1 MSFLQ
6 PSACT
11 CYPLKFPLAHGDIPL
26 HKQSKALDYRTGA
39 STVLAQSS
47 IFVFGGTTT
56 PLKLDSVSIPNV
68 KAKLQSLL
76 SDTFKRQS
84 SKPFILPTDVF
95 SLDLIVRK
103 WSCLEARSSDQHPI
117 TGRLFHSMT
126 YFNSA
131 LYIFGGLVLTTSKHL
146 KRVQLHAT
154 NELWKLDLVSKTW
167 VQIPVP
173 KSVVPR
179 FNHFMHVVEEN
190 GDNNGDARLIIVGGS
205 NEDGMQLYHTD
216 IFDLTT
222 LSWELGQGGCPN
234 SVGTKDDKNRR
245 DYLLNV
251 NINGREVGLASDTD
265 LSVPIENTATNIP
278 GLVVYISGSEKS
290 QRSNIKRVSSTVA
303 TLPLQGNPTGLQIGG
318 GRGSHQILDDRPP
331 KLSFPSGGFYGC
343 DVIIGGSYENCK
355 FNCFTYSILTGK
367 RMQVELRCP
376 DLDVCNHRFWRLF
389 VWKSHHQV
397 LLLGTRKNDHLPA
410 SVQRFDHILS
420 FRFPMINIFDTQVP
434 TPPRTTPLSS
444 ISAGIP
450 KISLTK
456 YLENLDKRRPYK
468 TLSHATKSASQFE
481 NYTHYISP
489 ATELASMSSIF
500 TPAAT
505 FLGKNAAE
513 SHGTHLA
520 DLEFVSSEGQIVPVP
535 MYLLRIR
542 WGRYFQGLLTQAFA
556 SSSLE
561 FEVDDAE
568 RRKVI
573 GFSPPPY
580 PPHSPRSMSDGS
592 LRTDHHQDTAKKH
605 LSIISEH
612 KLGASISPTAVGYPY
627 DTVNGYGSREL
638 HPEYYSIPSHLNE
651 LTDFR
656 RRRSSGSGSSRGTN
670 SRKRSSGIGPT
681 DISVTSLSQDTS
693 PNFEKHHRDSGLK
706 KVHSFLS
713 SHNLRRVFG
722 NYTDINGPI
731 LEEKSGGISFR
742 IPFRDKKYPENRSRV
757 EKSSV
762 VSSTN
767 PPKTTSNKRKSLFT
781 SASSRHLYSGLISPR
796 ESLSRRR
803 ASHPLPSTASV
814 GIDRIA
820 NRTNRQLYRSPLRF
834 SRSSMESSNDSS
846 PEKVS
851 PRTTLNDESP
861 IFLGDFSCNVL
872 DIPIPSP
879 KRMPSEPPCSPPLS
893 VFQHG
898 LRSNS
903 NHEWDSQASR
913 TSSICTGADKS
924 TSMRKSVP
932 KTASGAAKDHRESE
946 DVERT
951 QSSPRRNSAASISF
965 GQLKRYIFK
974 NRSIPD
980 DNEVP
985 LRESS
990 LSSSVLPTS
999 SASKDLRRLSLFFE
1013 RFDTLGSFG
1022 EVRGSLLLVPRT
1034 LYMPWPTRTLRAFS
1048 EFFYTGQVNRNWAF
1062 QPTALDLLVISKLY
1076 EIPLLYNM
1084 LCEVFYTI
1092 IRRREQ
1098 GLSMSCRG
1106 LRWNFIDGIRE
1117 MLTNQ
1122 DNEVEG
1128 YLKKSRSFGELCEL
1142 SRTLEEI
1149 EAGILCINLLTSL
1162 FIKEEDDDKTFTGS
1176 ESDCNDGPESD
1187 EVLDPADILSMERNQ
1202 TIQQIEP
1209 KESLSTR
1216 SSPGISFG
1224 SKTVEVFQ
1232 TSDSPRSR
1240 ETILHSTSETPA
1252 RWRGN
1257 QKESEDEADPDKSF
1271 SLSGDL
1277 TPESSTKTIGLAR
1290 SAPSSEV
1297 DLPKVLRRCKS
1308 LSAFAVRGSEVD
1320 SQGLK
1325 KGKIRANSG
1334 GFDYI
1339 ATDGNQSFHSSKE
1352 ENSHKNELKSN
1363 NSSEEDTDASEGRQS
1378 DRSVTIESLAS
1389 PFGPSPLDA
1398 EIKQIHRTTTLVNDD
1413 KLIVRCLQCLEIS
1426 KRLTTVTITLEDE
1439 LAEIRSSLSRKNF
1452 QYSLR
1457 A

>member
-1 MSFLQ
+1 M
-6 PSACT
+6 
-11 CYPLKFPLAHGDIPL
+11 I
-26 HKQSKALDYRTGA
+26 
-39 STVLAQSS
+39 LAQSS

-56 PLKLDSVSIPNV
+56 PLKLDSVSIPNI
-68 KAKLQSLL
+68 KAKLQPLL

-103 WSCLEARSSDQHPI
+103 WSRLEVHSPDQHRI
-117 TGRLFHSMT
+117 TGRLFHSMA

-146 KRVQLHAT
+146 KRMHLHAT
-154 NELWKLDLVSKTW
+154 NELWKLDLVSGTW

-173 KSVVPR
+173 RSVIPR

-190 GDNNGDARLIIVGGS
+190 GDNSGDAKLIVVGGLNGDGI
-205 NEDGMQLYHTD
+205 QLYHTD
-216 IFDLTT
+216 IFDLTK
-222 LSWELGQGGCPN
+222 LSWE
-234 SVGTKDDKNRR
+234 VRTKNGDIKR
-245 DYLLNV
+245 DSLLKV
-251 NINGREVGLASDTD
+251 NIDGREVGLASDTD
-265 LSVPIENTATNIP
+265 LSVAIENTATNIP
-278 GLVVYISGSEKS
+278 GLIVYISNSEKS
-290 QRSNIKRVSSTVA
+290 QRGNTKKVSSTLA
-303 TLPLQGNPTGLQIGG
+303 TLPLLGDSTGLRIGG
-318 GRGSHQILDDRPP
+318 GVGSHQILDDRPP

-343 DVIIGGSYENCK
+343 DVIIGGSHENRK
-355 FNCFTYSILTGK
+355 FSCFTYSILTGK

-376 DLDVCNHRFWRLF
+376 DVDVYGHRFWKLF
-389 VWKSHHQV
+389 VWKSHHQI
-397 LLLGTRKNDHLPA
+397 LLLGTKKNDHFPA

-456 YLENLDKRRPYK
+456 YLEDLDKRRPYK
-468 TLSHATKSASQFE
+468 TLSHASKSASQFE

-513 SHGTHLA
+513 SHGAHLA
-520 DLEFVSSEGQIVPVP
+520 DLNFISSEGQIVPVP

-542 WGRYFQGLLTQAFA
+542 WGRYFQLLLTQAFA
-556 SSSLE
+556 SSSIE

-573 GFSPPPY
+573 GFSPPPH
-580 PPHSPRSMSDGS
+580 PLQSQRSMSDGS
-592 LRTDHHQDTAKKH
+592 LRTDQDVAKKH
-605 LSIISEH
+605 LGIISED

-627 DTVNGYGSREL
+627 DTVNGYANREL
-638 HPEYYSIPSHLNE
+638 HPEYYSIPSHLDE

-656 RRRSSGSGSSRGTN
+656 RRRSSSSSREAN

-693 PNFEKHHRDSGLK
+693 PNFERHRQDSGLR

-713 SHNLRRVFG
+713 SHNLRRMFD
-722 NYTDINGPI
+722 NCSDIYGPI
-731 LEEKSGGISFR
+731 LEERSGGISFR
-742 IPFRDKKYPENRSRV
+742 IPFRDKKYSENRSRL
-757 EKSSV
+757 EKASAA
-762 VSSTN
+762 SSTN
-767 PPKTTSNKRKSLFT
+767 PPKTTGNKRKSLFT
-781 SASSRHLYSGLISPR
+781 LSSSRHLYSGIIPPR

-803 ASHPLPSTASV
+803 ASHPLPSTVSLGMDGTV
-814 GIDRIA
+814 
-820 NRTNRQLYRSPLRF
+820 NRTNKRLYHSPLRF

-851 PRTTLNDESP
+851 PRTTLSDELP
-861 IFLGDFSCNVL
+861 IFLGDFSHNVL
-872 DIPIPSP
+872 DIPIPPP
-879 KRMPSEPPCSPPLS
+879 KRMPSEPPGSPPLS
-893 VFQHG
+893 RFQHE

-903 NHEWDSQASR
+903 DHEWDPLASR
-913 TSSICTGADKS
+913 TSSIRTGADKA
-924 TSMRKSVP
+924 TSMREFVP
-932 KTASGAAKDHRESE
+932 KTASSATKDHRESE
-946 DVERT
+946 DAERT
-951 QSSPRRNSAASISF
+951 QSSLRRNSAASISF

-985 LRESS
+985 LRVSS
-990 LSSSVLPTS
+990 LSSNVLPTS
-999 SASKDLRRLSLFFE
+999 SANKDSRRSSLFFE

-1034 LYMPWPTRTLRAFS
+1034 LYMPWPTKTLRAFS

-1106 LRWNFIDGIRE
+1106 LRWNFVDGIRE

-1128 YLKKSRSFGELCEL
+1128 YLQNSKSFGELCEL

-1162 FIKEEDDDKTFTGS
+1162 FFKEGDNSKTFKGS
-1176 ESDCNDGPESD
+1176 ESDCDNEPEYT
-1187 EVLDPADILSMERNQ
+1187 EVLDPAKIPPMEENQ
-1202 TIQQIEP
+1202 ASQQIEP
-1209 KESLSTR
+1209 KKSLSTR
-1216 SSPGISFG
+1216 SSPGTFFG
-1224 SKTVEVFQ
+1224 SKTAEVSQ
-1232 TSDSPRSR
+1232 THNSPNGR
-1240 ETILHSTSETPA
+1240 ETMPHSASKTPT

-1257 QKESEDEADPDKSF
+1257 KKESKDELHLDRSF
-1271 SLSGDL
+1271 SLSDDIIL
-1277 TPESSTKTIGLAR
+1277 KNSTKTIGLVR

-1297 DLPKVLRRCKS
+1297 ELPKGLHRCKS
-1308 LSAFAVRGSEVD
+1308 LPAFSVTGSGVD
-1320 SQGLK
+1320 SQGMK
-1325 KGKIRANSG
+1325 KGKMRTNSE
-1334 GFDYI
+1334 GFGQT
-1339 ATDGNQSFHSSKE
+1339 ATDGNQPFHSSRKE
-1352 ENSHKNELKSN
+1352 NLHENELEL
-1363 NSSEEDTDASEGRQS
+1363 NSSSGEDTNVPESRQS
-1378 DRSVTIESLAS
+1378 DSPEHRLVTIESLAS

-1398 EIKQIHRTTTLVNDD
+1398 EIKQIHRTTALVNDD
-1413 KLIVRCLQCLEIS
+1413 KLVVRCLQCLEIS

-1439 LAEIRSSLSRKNF
+1439 LAQIRSSLGRKHF
-1452 QYSLR
+1452 QCSLKT
-1457 A
+1457 